1 MLINELTNTNK
12 DLRQFSYITSHNLR
26 APLSNLIGILN
37 LLENSEIQ
45 DKQIASLMSG
55 FKISTHQLN
64 DTINDLIR
72 ILVIKDNPSIFQER
86 LLFSEVLEKVM
97 FQLQFKMD
105 EISPLLHIDF
115 SKADTVMFNR
125 TYLESVLLNLFSNA
139 LKYRSPNRLL
149 SIRISTEISASG
161 LVLYFNDNGLGLDL
175 ERLKGRMFGLYQRFH
190 NHPDSKGM
198 GLYLVKSQLEAL
210 GAKMEVESTVDI
222 GTTFKITFK
231 SV

>member
-1 MLINELTNTNK
+1 M
-12 DLRQFSYITSHNLR
+12 
-26 APLSNLIGILN
+26 
-37 LLENSEIQ
+37 
-45 DKQIASLMSG
+45 
-55 FKISTHQLN
+55 
-64 DTINDLIR
+64 
-72 ILVIKDNPSIFQER
+72 
-86 LLFSEVLEKVM
+86 FSEVLEKVM

-210 GAKMEVESTVDI
+210 GAKIEVESTVDI